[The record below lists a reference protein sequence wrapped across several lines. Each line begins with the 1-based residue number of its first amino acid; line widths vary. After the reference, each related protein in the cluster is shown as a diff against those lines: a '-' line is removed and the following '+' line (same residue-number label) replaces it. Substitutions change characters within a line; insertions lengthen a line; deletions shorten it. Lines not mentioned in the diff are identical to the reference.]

1 MPLSCN
7 QKRVGEVFF
16 LVLESAGVGVYSAQ
30 AVGRETFEPDSAF
43 GIASFVFSVLVFT
56 VAVATTVA
64 GLKRLHGEIYRYQKF
79 KKLRLR
85 GTQFEV

>member
-7 QKRVGEVFF
+7 EKRVGEAFF
-16 LVLESAGVGVYSAQ
+16 WVLESAGVGVYSAQ

-64 GLKRLHGEIYRYQKF
+64 GLKRLHGEI
-79 KKLRLR
+79 
-85 GTQFEV
+85 